1 MKCHLWLLA
10 ALVTS
15 AALGQE
21 PARPLTEADLT
32 KRRVVE
38 RPTEELVAELSGRE
52 DLAAAPVQKVKPAP
66 ADRTKR
72 DVIEPAAEAI
82 VRNAQPPEAAAA
94 EESTA
99 APADDNPRVEPGKV
113 QWHDGVDAAIV
124 AAKSSGKPVLV
135 FHLLGQ
141 LDQRFT

>member
-1 MKCHLWLLA
+1 MKRHWWFVA

-21 PARPLTEADLT
+21 PARPLTVADFT

-38 RPTEELVAELSGRE
+38 RPTEELVAELTGRE
-52 DLAAAPVQKVKPAP
+52 DLAAAPEQQAAP
-66 ADRTKR
+66 ADPTKR

-82 VRNAQPPEAAAA
+82 VRGTQPPDAAVPGEPSA
-94 EESTA
+94 
-99 APADDNPRVEPGKV
+99 ADDNPRVEPGKV
-113 QWHDGVDAAIV
+113 NWHKDV
-124 AAKSSGKPVLV
+124 AAAMAAAKTSGKPVLV